1 MKIIYIANARIPT
14 EKAHG
19 LQIMKMCETFALAGV
34 DLELILPSRL
44 NTEEFKKIDP
54 FVHYKIKKNFRITII
69 KVIDPIFLI
78 NWPAGIYIKFQ
89 SFFFSLGLF
98 FYLLFKKDKKNC
110 IFYTRDEYLLPI
122 IQFFSKQVI
131 WECHVLSRTSNFY
144 SKFIRNL
151 FYLIVLTKKLKD
163 NLIEFDID
171 EKKILVSP
179 DAVDLDVFDLDISQ
193 NEARRKLNLPNNKI
207 ILGYTGSFKTKGM
220 DKGLTDILKALKI
233 IISKRQD
240 VIFVAIGGNTEDIKY
255 YQLVAKNE
263 GVLSSVIF
271 LPPVSQNQLAI
282 YQKSFNLL
290 LMPFPHNRH
299 YAYFMSPLKMF
310 EYMAA
315 KKPIITSNLP
325 SIREILDDNDAFF
338 IEPDN
343 PISLANGTIF
353 CLNNRDFCD
362 KISQRAFIK
371 VKNYTWQQRA
381 QKIIDFISK

>member
-34 DLELILPSRL
+34 DLDLILPSRL

-233 IISKRQD
+233 IIQEKPD
-240 VIFVAIGGNTEDIKY
+240 VIFMAIGGNVEDIKY
-255 YQLVAKNE
+255 YQSVAENE
-263 GVLSSVIF
+263 GVLISAIF
-271 LPPVSQNQLAI
+271 LPPVNQDQLAI
-282 YQKSFNLL
+282 YQKSFDLL
-290 LMPFPHNRH
+290 LMPFPQNR
-299 YAYFMSPLKMF
+299 
-310 EYMAA
+310 
-315 KKPIITSNLP
+315 
-325 SIREILDDNDAFF
+325 
-338 IEPDN
+338 
-343 PISLANGTIF
+343 
-353 CLNNRDFCD
+353 
-362 KISQRAFIK
+362 
-371 VKNYTWQQRA
+371 
-381 QKIIDFISK
+381 